1 MVIKSFGNR
10 SSSPLAFCDFFFGRS
25 LLLLAAAIPGQ
36 SAKVF
41 ARGDMVRGSDQEA
54 APGFLDP
61 PGAG

>member
-10 SSSPLAFCDFFFGRS
+10 RRSLLAFGDFFFGRS

-41 ARGDMVRGSDQEA
+41 ARGDMVRGSDQKA

-61 PGAG
+61 LAAG